1 MIEAVHISPKVGLF
15 PPASPCHGHFPS
27 TDSRGGWCCPFPRPS
42 LCRHLCP
49 GAGGAERSALWAG
62 AVSAGPGQPLERP
75 RWNRPA
81 IHVCRPPALASAG
94 GETGAPAHSSLCAQP
109 WNKCPCEPFH
119 DTRVHGVCVP
129 PLPAQLSPMS
139 SLGQGCADE
148 ARVPR
153 GSWHGLCSHSSQPD
167 LPSFPSTQQM
177 YRWKT
182 KGTNKGTR
190 STKLCLL
197 AATAA
202 KIVLHLRENGTSLF
216 LQSLLLV
223 FLPSQNA
230 LPFPS
235 PTLFFSWIWYVWSQ
249 LKGKLAFRWS

>member
-1 MIEAVHISPKVGLF
+1 MIEAVHIPPKVGLF

-119 DTRVHGVCVP
+119 DTRVHGVSVP

-177 YRWKT
+177 YKWK
-182 KGTNKGTR
+182 NKGYR
-190 STKLCLL
+190 WRNEVHKVVPASCCCCKDS
-197 AATAA
+197 
-202 KIVLHLRENGTSLF
+202 VTSQRKWHFTLF
-216 LQSLLLV
+216 TV
-223 FLPSQNA
+223 
-230 LPFPS
+230 PS
-235 PTLFFSWIWYVWSQ
+235 PRFSPQPKRPSFPLPNTFF
-249 LKGKLAFRWS
+249 